1 MTDPK
6 GPSSRHRVGR
16 EVWAEREPN
25 RNVPIPA
32 RESVAPVFSCHQFH
46 RLAAVTIPPSI
57 ALLLGGDSG
66 TGKSTVAAGL
76 ARDLQ
81 LAHVRID
88 DLWVIARSLVGR
100 DALPAIHAFV
110 DPHASLARPTEDT
123 LRAFVDVMAA
133 LEPAIATAVRIHI
146 ARGEPCVIEGIC
158 LSPALAARLR
168 DSGSRAVFLVEDDA
182 ETIRRT
188 MTRRADRDWL
198 GLSDGERT
206 AAVALGQRLDRW
218 LRDECVQYDL
228 PTVPARPWHD
238 APQRVLAAWAASPSF
253 R

>member
-1 MTDPK
+1 
-6 GPSSRHRVGR
+6 
-16 EVWAEREPN
+16 
-25 RNVPIPA
+25 
-32 RESVAPVFSCHQFH
+32 
-46 RLAAVTIPPSI
+46 VTTPPSTV
-57 ALLLGGDSG
+57 LLLGGDSG
-66 TGKSTVAAGL
+66 TGKSTVAASL

-110 DPHASLARPTEDT
+110 DPHVSLARPTEVA

-133 LEPAIATAVRIHI
+133 LEPAIATAVRVHI
-146 ARGEPCVIEGIC
+146 ARVEPCVIEGIC

-168 DSGSRAVFLVEDDA
+168 DTGSRAVFLVEDDA
-182 ETIRRT
+182 ETIWRT
-188 MTRRADRDWL
+188 MMGRADRDWL
-198 GLSDGERT
+198 GLSDGERS
-206 AAVALGQRLDRW
+206 AAVALGQRLDRR
-218 LRDECVQYDL
+218 LRDECVRYDL
-228 PTVPARPWHD
+228 PTVPARPWSD